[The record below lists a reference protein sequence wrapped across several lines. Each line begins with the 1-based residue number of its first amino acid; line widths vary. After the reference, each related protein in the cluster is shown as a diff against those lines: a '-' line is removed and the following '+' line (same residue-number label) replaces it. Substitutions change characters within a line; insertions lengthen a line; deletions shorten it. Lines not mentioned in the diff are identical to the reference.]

1 MNNIIKYLKK
11 GELALFIIFLL
22 VFVFFSFASEYFFSV
37 RNVMNVSGQL
47 SITLIASIGFAVLL
61 IAGEVDISIGS
72 LLAFVSLPLI
82 EIMNITESVPLAIF
96 VCLLFGIIIGFI
108 NGYLSVYLG
117 VSSLIVTLGMLFI
130 LRGTVYL
137 YTGQR
142 AISDDYMSD
151 FFFYIGN
158 GKFMGIVPYSAILAL
173 IILCIFLFVM
183 HNTSYGRK
191 LYAIGGNKEVA
202 RLAGYNIKRL
212 KLSAFVICSFLSS
225 ISGIILASRIGSA
238 NPYAGDLFEFQ
249 VVAAVVLGG
258 VSLAGGIGTLT
269 GAAIGVMILSV
280 ISNGLGL
287 LNVETQWQLVVNG
300 IIIIIAVG
308 FDELKRRK
316 AI

>member
-1 MNNIIKYLKK
+1 
-11 GELALFIIFLL
+11 
-22 VFVFFSFASEYFFSV
+22 
-37 RNVMNVSGQL
+37 
-47 SITLIASIGFAVLL
+47 
-61 IAGEVDISIGS
+61 
-72 LLAFVSLPLI
+72 
-82 EIMNITESVPLAIF
+82 
-96 VCLLFGIIIGFI
+96 
-108 NGYLSVYLG
+108 
-117 VSSLIVTLGMLFI
+117 
-130 LRGTVYL
+130 
-137 YTGQR
+137 
-142 AISDDYMSD
+142 
-151 FFFYIGN
+151 
-158 GKFMGIVPYSAILAL
+158 
-173 IILCIFLFVM
+173 M

-202 RLAGYNIKRL
+202 HLAGYNIKRL

>member
-1 MNNIIKYLKK
+1 MDTIIKYLKK

-22 VFVFFSFASEYFFSV
+22 VFLFFSFASEYFFSV
-37 RNVMNVSGQL
+37 RNIMNVSGQL
-47 SITLIASIGFAVLL
+47 SIILIASIGFAVLL

-191 LYAIGGNKEVA
+191 LYAIGGNQEVA

>member
-1 MNNIIKYLKK
+1 MDTIIKYLKK

-22 VFVFFSFASEYFFSV
+22 VFLFFSFASEYFFSV
-37 RNVMNVSGQL
+37 RNIMIVSGQL

-108 NGYLSVYLG
+108 NGYFSVYLG

-191 LYAIGGNKEVA
+191 LYAIGGNQEVA